1 MWKLNFI
8 IVLQKLP
15 TKNMLCLFL
24 NKILLQITKYEVNIY
39 EYMIRLT
46 PMTYAE
52 LHVLCIPMPCD
63 MCSALYNIKK

>member
-1 MWKLNFI
+1 
-8 IVLQKLP
+8 
-15 TKNMLCLFL
+15 MLCRIVDVRLL
-24 NKILLQITKYEVNIY
+24 DLDKILLQITKYEVNIY

-63 MCSALYNIKK
+63 MCIV